1 MEQAT
6 VEQPRQD
13 PTIREPVTM
22 KALLEAGVHFGH
34 QTRRWQPKMKQ
45 YIFTQRNGI
54 HIIDLQQT
62 LTLLERACQQ
72 ITNLV
77 AQGGTMLFVGTKRQ
91 AQETV
96 EAEAARCGMFY
107 VNQRWLGGTMT
118 NWQTI
123 RRRIEYMRS
132 LEESEA
138 RGEFRSLPKKEALKR
153 GDRLRRLQKY
163 LGGVRDMRRLPT
175 ALLVIDVGREKIA
188 VAEAGKLRIPIFA
201 LVDTDCDPNLVD
213 HPVPGNDDAIR
224 SIRLVAGRV
233 ADAVL
238 EGIHRRKA
246 LAEAEEALV
255 EMKEEG
261 VVLAPE
267 SLLAGN
273 EDLLEADEDP
283 TPIVD
288 DVEDDDEGDSDN

>member
-1 MEQAT
+1 
-6 VEQPRQD
+6 
-13 PTIREPVTM
+13 M

-62 LTLLERACQQ
+62 LTLLERACLQ

-77 AQGGTMLFVGTKRQ
+77 ADGGTVLFVGTKRQ

-96 EAEAARCGMFY
+96 ESEAGRCGMFF

-138 RGEFRSLPKKEALKR
+138 RGDFRRLMKKEGLKR
-153 GDRLRRLQKY
+153 EDELRRLRKY
-163 LGGVRDMRRLPT
+163 LRGLREMRRLPS

-213 HPVPGNDDAIR
+213 HAIPGNDDAIR

-238 EGIHRRKA
+238 EGIHRRKT
-246 LAEAEEALV
+246 
-255 EMKEEG
+255 
-261 VVLAPE
+261 
-267 SLLAGN
+267 
-273 EDLLEADEDP
+273 LEAADAAAAADLDADEQSVAELTGAQGP
-283 TPIVD
+283 T
-288 DVEDDDEGDSDN
+288 DEVAD